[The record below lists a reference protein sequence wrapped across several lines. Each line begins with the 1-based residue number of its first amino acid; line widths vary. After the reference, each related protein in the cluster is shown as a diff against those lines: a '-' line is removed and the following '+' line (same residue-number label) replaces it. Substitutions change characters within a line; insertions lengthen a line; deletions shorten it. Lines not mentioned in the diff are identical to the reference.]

1 MHMFKLIRNNKN
13 NNNIDLVEEFENFD
27 KLLNYL
33 FTTENF
39 KSYKYEN
46 TDFLDYIQENEMD
59 VLDIFESY
67 NVPNSSKMADL
78 FKAGKV
84 TMYEAYNSD
93 NGESKI
99 IVTDDLTIPDINGL
113 LSVYGETTAPAGVK
127 NVFEVIE

>member
-1 MHMFKLIRNNKN
+1 MFKLIRNNKN
-13 NNNIDLVEEFENFD
+13 NNNIDLVEEFESFD

-39 KSYKYEN
+39 KNYKYEN
-46 TDFLDYIQENEMD
+46 TDFLDYIQENEID

-99 IVTDDLTIPDINGL
+99 IVTDGLTVPDVNDLL
-113 LSVYGETTAPAGVK
+113 AVYGETTTPTGVK
-127 NVFEVIE
+127 NIFEVIE

>member
-1 MHMFKLIRNNKN
+1 MFKLIRNNKN

>member
-1 MHMFKLIRNNKN
+1 MFKLIRNNKN

-46 TDFLDYIQENEMD
+46 TDFLDYIQENEID

-84 TMYEAYNSD
+84 TMYEADNSD

-99 IVTDDLTIPDINGL
+99 IVTDGLTVPDVNDL
-113 LSVYGETTAPAGVK
+113 LSVYGEVTTPAGVK
-127 NVFEVIE
+127 NQFEIIE